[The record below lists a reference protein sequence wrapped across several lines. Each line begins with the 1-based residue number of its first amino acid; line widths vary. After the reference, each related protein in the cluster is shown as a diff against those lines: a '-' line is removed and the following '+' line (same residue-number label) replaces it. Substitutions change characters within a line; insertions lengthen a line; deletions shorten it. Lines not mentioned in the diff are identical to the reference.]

1 MAVASDGTLSY
12 TDHGLLVALGE
23 FLQQH
28 GLLDQLMQV
37 PIPQKT
43 GTFTPQAK
51 LIEFLA
57 GLFSGIEY
65 LSDLNDAPHP
75 LAHDDLVAR
84 AWGLPGFAHY
94 SGVSRTLA
102 ACDAGTVAAVRQ
114 AIETFSQPFVR
125 TAVHELTR
133 RGRPLVYDLDL
144 MGQPVSSTSTT
155 YPAVG
160 FGWMDDAIRLGY
172 QLARVCLT
180 TVTGER
186 LWLTGFHHSGDTV
199 SSACLQELVRTAE
212 AQTQVRPR
220 RRTDL
225 VEQRMAAAEHSMER
239 PRRLLDRQQAKRAQL
254 KETELRV
261 RVQITQAE
269 VLLKKPVKTARSER
283 LRVRLA
289 AWQTRRPRL
298 AKQMS
303 DCERAITHHQ
313 TYLTALT
320 TRVTELKTWLAHLEA
335 ENRANPD
342 PPVCEVRMDS
352 GFSSDEQI
360 TWLIEMG
367 YQVNTKAPSDKT
379 TKALRK
385 RLTTQTRWTRVGAN
399 AEMTAPI
406 DYHLND
412 CPYLLRASL
421 ERFKVGPRDR
431 YATLLQFRDVGA
443 PPPLT
448 EWFQSYNRRQTIE
461 AGNKESKSGVFHVQ
475 HLMTRSPYGIQ
486 LQVLLTG
493 LAANAVRWAMPWLQ
507 TCADTTTAK
516 FDQTLQ
522 SPKHLVRVAANVS
535 ALVQQTTQG
544 IALQFSPSSPLP
556 GVVLFLKGVPAFQLP
571 LGLQMPVQNHN

>member
-12 TDHGLLVALGE
+12 TDHGLLVAFGE

-28 GLLDQLMQV
+28 GLLNQLMQV

-51 LIEFLA
+51 LIELLA

-84 AWGLPGFAHY
+84 VWGLPGFAHY
-94 SGVSRTLA
+94 SGVSRTLS
-102 ACDAGTVAAVRQ
+102 ACDAATVAAVRQ
-114 AIETFSQPFVR
+114 AIETFSQPFLR
-125 TAVHELTR
+125 TAVDELTR
-133 RGRPLVYDLDL
+133 RGRPIIYDIDL

-155 YPAVG
+155 YSAIG

-180 TVTGER
+180 TAAGDR
-186 LWLTGFHHSGDTV
+186 LWLTGFHHPGDTV
-199 SSACLQELVRTAE
+199 SSACLQELVRAAE
-212 AQTQVRPR
+212 AQTHMRPR
-220 RRTDL
+220 RRTERVQQRIAM
-225 VEQRMAAAEHSMER
+225 VEQLMSR
-239 PRRLLDRQQAKRAQL
+239 PRRLLAQQQTKLAKLQQ
-254 KETELRV
+254 TELQV
-261 RVQITQAE
+261 RVHIAQAE
-269 VLLKKPVKTARSER
+269 ATLKKAGKTARSER
-283 LRVRLA
+283 LRGRLA
-289 AWQTRRPRL
+289 AWQARLPRL
-298 AKQMS
+298 ARQVS
-303 DCERAITHHQ
+303 ERGRVIVHHQ
-313 TYLTALT
+313 TYLAELT
-320 TRVTELKTWLAHLEA
+320 TRVTELNAWLAQLA
-335 ENRANPD
+335 ADNQVNPD
-342 PPVCEVRMDS
+342 PPICEVRMDS
-352 GFSSDEQI
+352 GFSSDEQM

-385 RLTTQTRWTRVGAN
+385 RVTTKTRWTRVGAN
-399 AEMTAPI
+399 AEMTEPCT
-406 DYHLND
+406 YQLND
-412 CPYLLRASL
+412 CPYPLQASL
-421 ERFKVGPRDR
+421 ERFKIGKRDR
-431 YATLLQFRDVGA
+431 YATLLQFRDVGT

-448 EWFQSYNRRQTIE
+448 EWFQSYNGRQTIE

-486 LQVLLTG
+486 LQVLFTG
-493 LAANAVRWAMPWLQ
+493 LAANAVRWAMPWLH
-507 TCADTTTAK
+507 TCTGTTTAK
-516 FDQTLQ
+516 FDHTLE

-544 IALQFSPSSPLP
+544 TALQFAPTSALP